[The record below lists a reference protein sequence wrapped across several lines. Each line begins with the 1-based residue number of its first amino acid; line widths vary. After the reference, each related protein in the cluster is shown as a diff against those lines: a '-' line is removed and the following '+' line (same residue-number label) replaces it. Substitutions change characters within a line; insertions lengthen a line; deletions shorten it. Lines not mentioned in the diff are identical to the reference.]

1 MSVFQERVIQTPLLP
16 GCLQGKEV
24 CVSRAQRTISRSA
37 APGMRLKRARLKA
50 TPPRAVGPWINPIRL
65 CSTLQ
70 HRLQRET
77 RMGRALLATAALLII
92 AASPAMPQQKTIKI
106 GFISTF
112 SGPVAAIGNDMR
124 NSFELGLDHNGRK
137 LGGLPVEVIYE
148 DDLFKPE
155 VGVQKTQKLIES
167 DKVDFIVGYIW
178 SNVLLA
184 SLKPL
189 VDSQTFTIVT
199 NAGASQLAGELC
211 SPYVFSTSWNN
222 DQTPQAVGLYMNQK
236 GVKTAFLI
244 GPNYAAGKDMLEGVA
259 ATFKGQIV
267 GRELTRWPDQL
278 DFAAELSKARAAKP
292 DAIFAFYPGG
302 PGIQFI
308 TQYVQSGLK
317 GQIPL
322 YTAFTIDEL
331 SLPRLKELAVGIP
344 GAQEWV
350 NDLPNEANKK
360 FVTDYKAKYK
370 SSPSFYGAQTYDAV
384 ALIES
389 ALKAVNNDMSKKED
403 LRKALEK
410 ADFKSVRGNFKFGP
424 NHIPIQNFYLQD
436 AVKQGDEYV
445 LKTVATI
452 VENDQDKHFQNCHM
466 K

>member
-1 MSVFQERVIQTPLLP
+1 MKRILL
-16 GCLQGKEV
+16 
-24 CVSRAQRTISRSA
+24 ASA
-37 APGMRLKRARLKA
+37 AIVAFA
-50 TPPRAVGPWINPIRL
+50 TTP
-65 CSTLQ
+65 
-70 HRLQRET
+70 
-77 RMGRALLATAALLII
+77 AL
-92 AASPAMPQQKTIKI
+92 PQQKTIKI

-112 SGPVAAIGNDMR
+112 SGPPAAIGNDMR
-124 NSFELGLDHNGRK
+124 NSFELALDHHGRK
-137 LGGLPVEVIYE
+137 IGGLPVEVIYE
-148 DDLFKPE
+148 DDQTKPE

-167 DKVDFIVGYIW
+167 DKVDFVVGYIW

-189 VDSQTFTIVT
+189 VDSKTMTVVT

-222 DQTPQAVGLYMNQK
+222 DQTPQAIGLYMNQK
-236 GVKTAFLI
+236 GVKSAFLI
-244 GPNYAAGKDMLEGVA
+244 GPNYAAGKDMLEGVK
-259 ATFKGQIV
+259 ATFKGQIT
-267 GRELTRWPDQL
+267 GQELTRWPDQL
-278 DFAAELSKARAAKP
+278 DFSAELSKARAAKP

-302 PGIQFI
+302 AGIQFI
-308 TQYVQSGLK
+308 TQYAQSGLK

-331 SLPRLKELAVGIP
+331 SLPRLKDLAVGIP

-360 FVTDYKAKYK
+360 FVADYKAKYK

-384 ALIES
+384 GLLDS
-389 ALKAVNNDMSKKED
+389 AVTAVKGDLGKKDDM
-403 LRKALEK
+403 RKAMEK
-410 ADFKSVRGNFKFGP
+410 ASFKSVRGNFKFGP

-436 AVKQGDEYV
+436 AVKQGDDYV

-452 VENDQDKHFQNCHM
+452 VENDQDKHVGKCQM